1 MSRLF
6 SKFDQLCEQHGV
18 YKLHTMGDAYVVMG
32 YTGKVAKDRRT
43 LDDAIIEG
51 YNVLQ
56 VALQMLEILQEE
68 CKRMTTPFSTNLEL
82 KMGLHTGKILGGI
95 IGSKIVRYD
104 IFGHDVL
111 IAKKIEQRGTAG
123 SVYASESFHNLLRRK
138 PFIWDTFDW
147 QEVEKIKIENSDK

>member
-1 MSRLF
+1 
-6 SKFDQLCEQHGV
+6 
-18 YKLHTMGDAYVVMG
+18 MG

-43 LDDAIIEG
+43 LDDAIIES

-56 VALQMLEILQEE
+56 VAMQMLEIFQEE
-68 CKRMTTPFSTNLEL
+68 CKRLTTPFTANLEL
-82 KMGLHTGKILGGI
+82 KVGIHTGKILGGI

-111 IAKKIEQRGTAG
+111 IAKKIEKISSGG
-123 SVYASESFHNLLRRK
+123 SVYVSESFHNLLRRK

-147 QEVEKIKIENSDK
+147 